1 MVVLAVEVVV
11 VLAVETVLVLVLLER
26 LMLAQTGPL
35 VLDFPVLLA
44 LVKVLLRCSL
54 SLRFLLQ
61 CFLVLL
67 ANVVL

>member
-1 MVVLAVEVVV
+1 MVLVGVVVV
-11 VLAVETVLVLVLLER
+11 VLAVEAVLVLVLLER
-26 LMLAQTGPL
+26 LTLVQIGLL

-44 LVKVLLRCSL
+44 PVKVLLRCLL

-67 ANVVL
+67 VNVVP